1 MKPGDNLLN
10 DIYSL
15 FSIFSGDFREMVCSE
30 CNWSEPTF
38 YRKMRNTDST
48 GSYKRLKSC
57 LSKAEEEAI
66 LKQACV
72 ATENLASLMK
82 HYQQKQLSG
91 LLHQHHHSVF
101 REEQVEQE
109 EIYFLNEITVPVM
122 ELPGWYD

>member
-1 MKPGDNLLN
+1 MKPDHNLLN
-10 DIYSL
+10 EIYSL

-72 ATENLASLMK
+72 ATEHLASLMK

-91 LLHQHHHSVF
+91 LLHQHQHHHNIF
-101 REEQVEQE
+101 MEEQE
-109 EIYFLNEITVPVM
+109 EIYFLSEITVPVL
-122 ELPGWYD
+122 ELPGWYE